1 MKKVFMIIAAMC
13 MTSIMASAQKTIR
26 VSTDKTDLVMQVSP
40 KGRLYQVYLG
50 DKLKNPSDYN
60 QLKWDVYAAS
70 DGAVCQR
77 GHEVYATSGAEDF
90 FEPAVAVTHADGN
103 MTTYLYYQSSEEK
116 AISGGVET
124 IITLKDKVY
133 PLTVK
138 LHYAAYPKENVIKAW
153 SEISHKE
160 KAPVTLWRYSSTM
173 LYFKAN
179 KYFVT
184 NYHSDWAKEGQ
195 PETCQLT
202 AGKKIVDTKL
212 GTRAAMQEEPFF
224 ELGFD
229 EPAKE
234 NEGKVMLGT
243 IGWPGNFR
251 FTFEVDNVGAL
262 RVIPAINP
270 YASNYKLK
278 AGETFTTPEFI
289 FAMSDNGIG
298 EASRNLHNWAR
309 QYQVN
314 MGMEDRLTL
323 LNNWE
328 NTGFDFN
335 QQSLAELMKDAKDL
349 GVDMFLLDD
358 GWFANK
364 YPRKDDHA
372 GLGDWEATKS
382 KLPDGIPGL
391 VRDAKKAG
399 VKFGIWIEPEM
410 VNPKSELFE
419 KHPDWVIMQPKRDT
433 YYYRNQ
439 LVLDISNPKVQ
450 DYVFGIV
457 DRIMTEN
464 PDVAYFKWD
473 CNSVI
478 TNIYSPY
485 HKENQG
491 NFYIDHVRGIYKVLT
506 RIHKKYP
513 KLPMMLCSGG
523 GGRMD
528 YEMLKYFTEFWCSDD
543 TDPYERLYIQ
553 WSLSKFFP
561 AKTMGSHVTNWNK
574 NTSVKFRTDVCS
586 SCKLGF
592 DIDLKSLSDDDY
604 KFVQNAVKNYDS
616 MKPMILDG
624 DQYRLVSPYDNQG
637 LSSIMYVSEAKDKA
651 VFYWWKIANFY
662 NVHLPRVKMAGLDAN
677 KMYKVRELNV
687 IDNTPLD
694 CEGKSYS
701 GKYLMEHGLEMPLE
715 NNVDWGKKTDWSSRV
730 LYLVAQ

>member
-1 MKKVFMIIAAMC
+1 MRKTILAIIAFCQM
-13 MTSIMASAQKTIR
+13 SVVVSAQKTIC
-26 VSTDKTDLVMQVSP
+26 VSTEKTDLVMQVSP

-50 DKLKNPSDYN
+50 DKLSNPSDYAH
-60 QLKWDVYAAS
+60 LRWDVYAAS
-70 DGAVCQR
+70 DGSVCQR

-103 MTTYLYYQSSEEK
+103 MTTYLYFQSMEEK
-116 AISGGVET
+116 PLKGGMET
-124 IITLKDKVY
+124 IITLTDKEY

-138 LHYAAYPKENVIKAW
+138 LHYQSYYKENVIKAW
-153 SEISHKE
+153 SEISHQE
-160 KAPVTLWRYSSTM
+160 KSPVTLWRYASTM
-173 LYFKAN
+173 LYFRSS
-179 KYFVT
+179 KYYVT
-184 NYHSDWAKEGQ
+184 TYHGDWAKEGQ
-195 PETCQLT
+195 PETTLLT

-229 EPAKE
+229 APARE
-234 NEGKVMLGT
+234 NEGRVMLGT

-270 YASNYKLK
+270 YASDYKLK
-278 AGETFTTPEFI
+278 AGEVFTTPEFI
-289 FAMSDNGIG
+289 FTLSDNGIG
-298 EASRNLHNWAR
+298 EASRNLHDWAR

-314 MGMEDRLTL
+314 MGTEDRLTL

-328 NTGFDFN
+328 NTGFNFN

-372 GLGDWEATKS
+372 GLGDWEATKD

-419 KHPDWVIMQPKRDT
+419 KHPDWVIMQPNRET

-450 DYVFGIV
+450 DYVYGIV

-464 PDVAYFKWD
+464 PEVAYFKWD

-485 HKENQG
+485 HKKEQG
-491 NFYIDHVRGIYKVLT
+491 NFYIDHVRGIYNVLT
-506 RIHKKYP
+506 RIHDKWP
-513 KLPMMLCSGG
+513 HLPMMLCSGG

-543 TDPYERLYIQ
+543 TDPYERIYIQ

-561 AKTMGSHVTNWNK
+561 SKTMGSHVTNWNRR
-574 NTSVKFRTDVCS
+574 TSVKFRTDVCS

-592 DIDLKSLSDDDY
+592 DIDLKSLSPEEY
-604 KFVQNAVKNYDS
+604 KFVQQAVKNYNNL
-616 MKPMILDG
+616 KPVILEG
-624 DQYRLVSPYDNQG
+624 NQYRLISPYETNHCA
-637 LSSIMYVSEAKDKA
+637 MNYVSKDRQRA
-651 VFYWWKIANFY
+651 VLFVYDL
-662 NVHLPRVKMAGLDAN
+662 HPRYAEPLMKVKLQGLDAQKIYTISETN
-677 KMYKVRELNV
+677 LMPGAQSGLACN
-687 IDNTPLD
+687 
-694 CEGKSYS
+694 GKQYS
-701 GKYLMEHGLEMPLE
+701 GDYLMKVGLDVLSSRE
-715 NNVDWGKKTDWSSRV
+715 GSSRV
-730 LYLVAQ
+730 ILLE

>member
-1 MKKVFMIIAAMC
+1 MRKTILAIIAFCQM
-13 MTSIMASAQKTIR
+13 SVVVSAQKTIC
-26 VSTDKTDLVMQVSP
+26 VSTEKTDLVMQVSP

-50 DKLKNPSDYN
+50 DKLNNPSDYDN
-60 QLKWDVYAAS
+60 LRWDVYAAS
-70 DGAVCQR
+70 DGSVCQR

-103 MTTYLYYQSSEEK
+103 MTTYLYFQSMEEK
-116 AISGGVET
+116 SLKGGMET
-124 IITLKDKVY
+124 IITLADKEY
-133 PLTVK
+133 PMIVK
-138 LHYAAYPKENVIKAW
+138 LHYQSYYKENVIKVW
-153 SEISHKE
+153 SEISHQE
-160 KAPVTLWRYSSTM
+160 KSPVTLWRYASTM
-173 LYFKAN
+173 LYFRSS
-179 KYFVT
+179 KYYVT
-184 NYHSDWAKEGQ
+184 TYHGDWAKEGQ
-195 PETCQLT
+195 PETTLLT

-229 EPAKE
+229 APARE
-234 NEGKVMLGT
+234 NEGRVMLGT

-270 YASNYKLK
+270 YASDYKLK
-278 AGETFTTPEFI
+278 AGEVFTTPEFI
-289 FAMSDNGIG
+289 FTLSDNGIG
-298 EASRNLHNWAR
+298 EASRNLHDWAR
-309 QYQVN
+309 LYQVN
-314 MGMEDRLTL
+314 MGTEDRLTL

-328 NTGFDFN
+328 NTGFNFN

-364 YPRKDDHA
+364 YPRKDDRA
-372 GLGDWEATKS
+372 GLGDWEATKD

-419 KHPDWVIMQPKRDT
+419 KHPDWVIMQPNRET

-450 DYVFGIV
+450 DYVYGIV

-464 PDVAYFKWD
+464 PEVAYFKWD

-485 HKENQG
+485 HKKEQG
-491 NFYIDHVRGIYKVLT
+491 NFYIDHVRGIYNVLT
-506 RIHKKYP
+506 RIHDKWP
-513 KLPMMLCSGG
+513 HLPMMLCSGG

-543 TDPYERLYIQ
+543 TDPYERIYIQ

-561 AKTMGSHVTNWNK
+561 SKTMGSHVTNWNRH
-574 NTSVKFRTDVCS
+574 TSVKFRTDVCS

-592 DIDLKSLSDDDY
+592 DIDLKSLSPEEY
-604 KFVQNAVKNYDS
+604 KFVQQAVKNYNNL
-616 MKPMILDG
+616 KPVILEG
-624 DQYRLVSPYDNQG
+624 NQYRLISPYETNHCA
-637 LSSIMYVSEAKDKA
+637 MNYVSKDRQRA
-651 VFYWWKIANFY
+651 VLFVYDL
-662 NVHLPRVKMAGLDAN
+662 HPRYAEPLMKVKLQGLDAQKIYTISETN
-677 KMYKVRELNV
+677 LMPGAQSGLACN
-687 IDNTPLD
+687 
-694 CEGKSYS
+694 GKQYS
-701 GKYLMEHGLEMPLE
+701 GDYLMKVGLDVLSSRE
-715 NNVDWGKKTDWSSRV
+715 GSSRV
-730 LYLVAQ
+730 ILLE

>member
-433 YYYRNQ
+433 YYYDR
-439 LVLDISNPKVQ
+439 DISEYILASKSRHGRGGMTSKVK
-450 DYVFGIV
+450 
-457 DRIMTEN
+457 TAH
-464 PDVAYFKWD
+464 DVANAGIK
-473 CNSVI
+473 VI
-478 TNIYSPY
+478 IANGNTPNILINL
-485 HKENQG
+485 KE
-491 NFYIDHVRGIYKVLT
+491 H
-506 RIHKKYP
+506 
-513 KLPMMLCSGG
+513 PMETLH
-523 GGRMD
+523 
-528 YEMLKYFTEFWCSDD
+528 TEFVAR
-543 TDPYERLYIQ
+543 PL
-553 WSLSKFFP
+553 
-561 AKTMGSHVTNWNK
+561 NK
-574 NTSVKFRTDVCS
+574 
-586 SCKLGF
+586 
-592 DIDLKSLSDDDY
+592 
-604 KFVQNAVKNYDS
+604 
-616 MKPMILDG
+616 
-624 DQYRLVSPYDNQG
+624 
-637 LSSIMYVSEAKDKA
+637 
-651 VFYWWKIANFY
+651 
-662 NVHLPRVKMAGLDAN
+662 
-677 KMYKVRELNV
+677 
-687 IDNTPLD
+687 
-694 CEGKSYS
+694 
-701 GKYLMEHGLEMPLE
+701 
-715 NNVDWGKKTDWSSRV
+715 
-730 LYLVAQ
+730 

>member
-1 MKKVFMIIAAMC
+1 MRKTILAIIAFCQM
-13 MTSIMASAQKTIR
+13 SVVVSAQKTIC
-26 VSTDKTDLVMQVSP
+26 VSTEKTDLVMQVSP

-50 DKLKNPSDYN
+50 DKLNNPSDYDN
-60 QLKWDVYAAS
+60 LRWDVYAAS
-70 DGAVCQR
+70 DGSVCQR

-103 MTTYLYYQSSEEK
+103 MTTYLYFQSMEEK
-116 AISGGVET
+116 PLKGGMET
-124 IITLKDKVY
+124 IITLADKEY
-133 PLTVK
+133 PLIVK
-138 LHYAAYPKENVIKAW
+138 LHYQSYYKENVIKVW
-153 SEISHKE
+153 SEISHQE
-160 KAPVTLWRYSSTM
+160 KSPVTLWRYASTM
-173 LYFKAN
+173 LYFRSS
-179 KYFVT
+179 KYYVT
-184 NYHSDWAKEGQ
+184 TYHGDWAKEGQ
-195 PETCQLT
+195 PETTLLT

-229 EPAKE
+229 APARE
-234 NEGKVMLGT
+234 NEGRVMLGT

-270 YASNYKLK
+270 YASDYKLK
-278 AGETFTTPEFI
+278 AGEVFTTPEFI
-289 FAMSDNGIG
+289 FTLSDNGIG
-298 EASRNLHNWAR
+298 EASRNLHDWAR
-309 QYQVN
+309 LYQVN
-314 MGMEDRLTL
+314 MGTEDRLTL

-328 NTGFDFN
+328 NTGFNFN

-364 YPRKDDHA
+364 YPRKDDRA
-372 GLGDWEATKS
+372 GLGDWEATKD

-419 KHPDWVIMQPKRDT
+419 KHPDWVIMQPNRET

-450 DYVFGIV
+450 DYVYGIV

-464 PDVAYFKWD
+464 PEVAYFKWD

-485 HKENQG
+485 HKKEQG
-491 NFYIDHVRGIYKVLT
+491 NFYIDHVRGIYNVLT
-506 RIHKKYP
+506 RIHDKWP
-513 KLPMMLCSGG
+513 HLPMMLCSGG

-543 TDPYERLYIQ
+543 TDPYERIYIQ

-561 AKTMGSHVTNWNK
+561 SKTMGSHVTNWNRH
-574 NTSVKFRTDVCS
+574 TSVKFRTDVCS

-592 DIDLKSLSDDDY
+592 DIDLKSLSPEEY
-604 KFVQNAVKNYDS
+604 KFVQQAVKNYNNL
-616 MKPMILDG
+616 KPVILEG
-624 DQYRLVSPYDNQG
+624 NQYRLISPYETNHCA
-637 LSSIMYVSEAKDKA
+637 MNYVSKDRQRA
-651 VFYWWKIANFY
+651 VLFVYDL
-662 NVHLPRVKMAGLDAN
+662 HPRYAEPLMKVKLRGLDAQKIYTISETN
-677 KMYKVRELNV
+677 LMPGAQSGLACN
-687 IDNTPLD
+687 
-694 CEGKSYS
+694 GKQYS
-701 GKYLMEHGLEMPLE
+701 GDYLMKVGLDVLSSRE
-715 NNVDWGKKTDWSSRV
+715 GSSRV
-730 LYLVAQ
+730 ILLE

>member
-1 MKKVFMIIAAMC
+1 MC
-13 MTSIMASAQKTIR
+13 MTSAITFAQEIIR
-26 VSTDKTDLVMQVSP
+26 VSTEKTDLVMKVSP

-50 DKLKNPSDYN
+50 DKLQNPADYEN
-60 QLKWDVYAAS
+60 LKWDVYAAS

-103 MTTYLYYQSSEEK
+103 MTTYLNYKSSEQK
-116 AISGGVET
+116 AVKGGTET
-124 IITLKDKVY
+124 VITLHDKVY

-138 LHYAAYPKENVIKAW
+138 LHYVAYPKENVIKAW

-160 KAPVTLWRYSSTM
+160 KSAITLWRYSSTM
-173 LYFKAN
+173 LYFKSS
-179 KYFVT
+179 KYYLT

-195 PETCQLT
+195 PETTQLST
-202 AGKKIVDTKL
+202 GKKIIDTKL
-212 GTRAAMQEEPFF
+212 GTRAAMQAEPFF

-270 YASNYKLK
+270 YASDYKLK
-278 AGETFTTPEFI
+278 AGEVFTTPEFI
-289 FAMSDNGIG
+289 FAMSDNGMG

-314 MGMEDRLTL
+314 MGMGDRLTL

-382 KLPDGIPGL
+382 KLPEGIPGL

-410 VNPKSELFE
+410 VNPTGLS
-419 KHPDWVIMQPKRDT
+419 
-433 YYYRNQ
+433 
-439 LVLDISNPKVQ
+439 
-450 DYVFGIV
+450 
-457 DRIMTEN
+457 
-464 PDVAYFKWD
+464 
-473 CNSVI
+473 CNRSATHI
-478 TNIYSPY
+478 I
-485 HKENQG
+485 
-491 NFYIDHVRGIYKVLT
+491 IAI
-506 RIHKKYP
+506 
-513 KLPMMLCSGG
+513 
-523 GGRMD
+523 
-528 YEMLKYFTEFWCSDD
+528 
-543 TDPYERLYIQ
+543 
-553 WSLSKFFP
+553 
-561 AKTMGSHVTNWNK
+561 
-574 NTSVKFRTDVCS
+574 S
-586 SCKLGF
+586 SCSTSPTLR
-592 DIDLKSLSDDDY
+592 
-604 KFVQNAVKNYDS
+604 
-616 MKPMILDG
+616 
-624 DQYRLVSPYDNQG
+624 YRTMYSA
-637 LSSIMYVSEAKDKA
+637 SSTAS
-651 VFYWWKIANFY
+651 
-662 NVHLPRVKMAGLDAN
+662 
-677 KMYKVRELNV
+677 
-687 IDNTPLD
+687 
-694 CEGKSYS
+694 
-701 GKYLMEHGLEMPLE
+701 
-715 NNVDWGKKTDWSSRV
+715 
-730 LYLVAQ
+730 